1 MGWNGARGVGGGEV
15 ERKSGGVGNGVEVSN
30 VNSCRL
36 RVMMTIMVWVIGIGW
51 FGLIRFG
58 GKNGEGTLSYIKL
71 KVGEREKRM
80 KIKVIVLIFA

>member
-1 MGWNGARGVGGGEV
+1 MI
-15 ERKSGGVGNGVEVSN
+15 
-30 VNSCRL
+30 
-36 RVMMTIMVWVIGIGW
+36 IMVWVIGIGL

-80 KIKVIVLIFA
+80 QIKEFVLVFF